1 MFFLQMGQCATPI
14 LPETLLLCFLPR
26 TCELYISAFA
36 AMNPH
41 GSQTIKLWVSLQCGS
56 EQMPDAKT
64 LGQFFFV
71 DGMIVVEERDR
82 REDRSQ
88 SIENF

>member
-1 MFFLQMGQCATPI
+1 MFFLQMAQYAIPL

-26 TCELYISAFA
+26 TCELYIFVFA

-41 GSQTIKLWVSLQCGS
+41 GSQTIKLWVSLHCGS
-56 EQMPDAKT
+56 EQMPDANT

-71 DGMIVVEERDR
+71 DGMIVVEECV
-82 REDRSQ
+82 
-88 SIENF
+88 